1 MTELAIDLAGPLY
14 KNLRATGLAPPDAL
28 VLASVRAPTA
38 SERAHVD
45 IDVTLLRTTLDGRE
59 VLVGTVI
66 QTRQVSEVLIS
77 VLMPR
82 YLERATPMDTLEF
95 FAMRFGVI
103 FAIDGTVHKFTRAS
117 EGAHGTGTSPVID
130 PLEDGTAAFLLFAP
144 VQETA
149 TTWTLPLAFGIDLDQ
164 YARWRRSFAPPA
176 HGGTTLVIH
185 PGARSIIQEPVL
197 VDPRASFMLVW
208 EGSAQAAPDLE
219 FFRVSGDGFAL
230 AAGIA
235 DGQLFLQ
242 RNGDRVAAAF
252 PAHVEGDEVALLWS
266 WTPQQ
271 LRVAT
276 LSQLAGTAPVWHT
289 RATAS
294 TFAPRHLMAWARHDR
309 VRPAFLYQDAADVHR
324 TVVEVLV
331 GVADKIQ
338 FAGLAPAFWNTPEGG
353 PPAPKREADV
363 RPLVDGLLFEAC
375 TGKHL
380 EVAAA
385 DGPLAFVITGTLLDG
400 TAVPVCVALAHA
412 HAADLHAG
420 VTTRLPALMKVHA
433 SGLGVY
439 GVLAHGS
446 AAHPTPPAAEL
457 RAALEAAAAERA
469 VTVQVW
475 DVSGPGP
482 TPA

>member
-14 KNLRATGLAPPDAL
+14 KNLRATGLAPPDEL

-38 SERAHVD
+38 SERAHIDV
-45 IDVTLLRTTLDGRE
+45 DVTLLRTTLDGRD

-66 QTRQVSEVLIS
+66 QTREVSEVLIS

-82 YLERATPMDTLEF
+82 YLERSTPMDTLEF

-103 FAIDGTVHKFTRAS
+103 FAINGTVHKFTRAS
-117 EGAHGTGTSPVID
+117 EGAHGTGTSPVIE
-130 PLEDGTAAFLLFAP
+130 PLEDGTSAFLLFAP

-176 HGGTTLVIH
+176 HGGTTLMIH

-208 EGSAQAAPDLE
+208 EGSAEAAPDLE

-230 AAGIA
+230 SAGIH

-242 RNGDRVAAAF
+242 RNGDRVVAAF
-252 PAHVEGDEVALLWS
+252 PAHVEGDEVALLWN

-276 LSQLAGTAPVWHT
+276 LSQLAGTAPAWQT
-289 RATAS
+289 LATAS
-294 TFAPRHLMAWARHDR
+294 TFAPRHLVAWARHDR
-309 VRPAFLYQDAADVHR
+309 VRPAFLFEDVAHVHK
-324 TVVEVLV
+324 TVVELLV
-331 GVADKIQ
+331 GVADKVQ

-353 PPAPKREADV
+353 SPAPKREADV
-363 RPLVDGLLFEAC
+363 RAIVDGLLFEAC

-380 EVAAA
+380 QVTAAA
-385 DGPLAFVITGTLLDG
+385 GPLAFVITGTLLDG
-400 TAVPVCVALAHA
+400 TSVPVCIAFANA
-412 HAADLHAG
+412 HAADLHAR
-420 VTTRLPALMKVHA
+420 VTTGLPALMATHRSA
-433 SGLGVY
+433 HGVY
-439 GVLAHGS
+439 AVLAHDS
-446 AAHPTPPAAEL
+446 AAHPAPSGDAL
-457 RAALEAAAAERA
+457 RTTLEAAVGDRA
-469 VTVQVW
+469 VTVQLW
-475 DVSGPGP
+475 DVSA
-482 TPA
+482 PARA

>member
-14 KNLRATGLAPPDAL
+14 KNLRATGLAPPDEL
-28 VLASVRAPTA
+28 VLASVRAPT
-38 SERAHVD
+38 STERAHVD
-45 IDVTLLRTTLDGRE
+45 VDVTLLRTTIDGRD

-66 QTRQVSEVLIS
+66 QTREVSEVLIS

-103 FAIDGTVHKFTRAS
+103 FAINGTVHKFTRAS
-117 EGAHGTGTSPVID
+117 EGAHGTGTSPVIE
-130 PLEDGTAAFLLFAP
+130 PLEDGTSAFLLFAP

-164 YARWRRSFAPPA
+164 YARWRRSFAPPT
-176 HGGTTLVIH
+176 HGGTTLTIH

-230 AAGIA
+230 AAGIH

-252 PAHVEGDEVALLWS
+252 PAHVEGDEVALLWA

-276 LSQLAGTAPVWHT
+276 LSQLAGTAPVWQT
-289 RATAS
+289 LATAS
-294 TFAPRHLMAWARHDR
+294 TFAPRPLVAWARHDR
-309 VRPAFLYQDAADVHR
+309 IRPAFLYEDVAHVHR
-324 TVVEVLV
+324 TVLELLV

-363 RPLVDGLLFEAC
+363 RPIVDGLLFEAC
-375 TGKHL
+375 TGKDL
-380 EVAAA
+380 QVAAA
-385 DGPLAFVITGTLLDG
+385 EGALAFVITGTLLDG
-400 TAVPVCVALAHA
+400 TPVPVCVAFANAHA
-412 HAADLHAG
+412 PDLTAG
-420 VTTRLPALMKVHA
+420 ATTRLPALMKAHA
-433 SGLGVY
+433 STLGVH
-439 GVLAHGS
+439 GVLAHGLS
-446 AAHPTPPAAEL
+446 AAPSADALHAT
-457 RAALEAAAAERA
+457 LEAAAAGRD

-475 DVSGPGP
+475 DVSVR
-482 TPA
+482 ARA